1 MLGRNT
7 KSITG
12 LFFVA
17 PGLLLIIL
25 FYVYPMVNSF
35 FYSFTDYD
43 LLSKPVFIGFKNYID
58 VFKSPD
64 FYNSLRVSFIYVF
77 GTVIPVWFF
86 SFVAAY
92 CLEEITWGSSVFR
105 TLIFLPTVLPLVSI
119 TLIWKLILNYNGFI
133 NSAIMLPLFGK
144 AIPWLTDVKYAPL
157 ALIIT
162 SWWHAVSYYMVLL
175 LAGLQSIPKAYY
187 DAAEIDGASRFK
199 QLCFITV
206 PVMKPTIA
214 MVMVISIFNGFKTFS
229 LQQIMTQGG
238 PASSTEVLSLFI
250 YKTVFSYTRMGR
262 GCAVSILFFLI
273 ILCIGIFQLKIMGEE

>member
-1 MLGRNT
+1 MLGKNT
-7 KSITG
+7 KSIAG

-25 FYVYPMVNSF
+25 FYIYPMVNSF

-77 GTVIPVWFF
+77 GTVIPVWFL
-86 SFVAAY
+86 SFTAAY
-92 CLEEITWGSSVFR
+92 CLEEITRGSSVFR

-133 NSAIMLPLFGK
+133 NTSIMLPLFGNT
-144 AIPWLTDVKYAPL
+144 IPWLTDVKYAPL

-199 QLCFITV
+199 QLFFITV

-262 GCAVSILFFLI
+262 GCAISILFFLI
-273 ILCIGIFQLKIMGEE
+273 TLCIGIFQLKIMGEE

>member
-35 FYSFTDYD
+35 VYSFTDYD

-77 GTVIPVWFF
+77 GTVIPVWFL

-92 CLEEITWGSSVFR
+92 CLEEITRGSSVFR

-133 NSAIMLPLFGK
+133 NSSIMLPLFGK

-199 QLCFITV
+199 QLFL
-206 PVMKPTIA
+206 
-214 MVMVISIFNGFKTFS
+214 
-229 LQQIMTQGG
+229 LQ
-238 PASSTEVLSLFI
+238 SRS
-250 YKTVFSYTRMGR
+250 
-262 GCAVSILFFLI
+262 
-273 ILCIGIFQLKIMGEE
+273 